1 MSAANA
7 SIATNEASCRLIV
20 VRSCVNEG
28 ARSSAMVLGSMHVL
42 SVCGASLARDI
53 LANDTE
59 AARKVAFLLPLGG
72 VDLPDEEGASC
83 KENDD
88 ANP

>member
-1 MSAANA
+1 MAGSEQGWGALA
-7 SIATNEASCRLIV
+7 
-20 VRSCVNEG
+20 RSCNWIVYF
-28 ARSSAMVLGSMHVL
+28 STSPKLVWLTSITL
-42 SVCGASLARDI
+42 SIRLTQPTRDI

-59 AARKVAFLLPLGG
+59 AARRVAFLLRLGG
-72 VDLPDEEGASC
+72 VDLADEEGAWR